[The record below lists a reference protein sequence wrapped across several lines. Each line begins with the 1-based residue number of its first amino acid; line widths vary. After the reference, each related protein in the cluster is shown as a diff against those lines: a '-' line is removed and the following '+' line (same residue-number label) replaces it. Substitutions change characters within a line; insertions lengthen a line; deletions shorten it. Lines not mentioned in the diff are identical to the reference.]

1 MKQIVLSRFD
11 MPWLPI
17 TGLIIFTVCFAAY
30 AYWTFKKENKPIY
43 DQASLIPL
51 EDSPVESIVKSSK
64 GEVL

>member
-17 TGLIIFTVCFAAY
+17 TGLIIFTVCFAVY
-30 AYWTFKKENKPIY
+30 AYWTFKKENKSMY

-51 EDSPVESIVKSSK
+51 EDLKSQSAL
-64 GEVL
+64 GRNE